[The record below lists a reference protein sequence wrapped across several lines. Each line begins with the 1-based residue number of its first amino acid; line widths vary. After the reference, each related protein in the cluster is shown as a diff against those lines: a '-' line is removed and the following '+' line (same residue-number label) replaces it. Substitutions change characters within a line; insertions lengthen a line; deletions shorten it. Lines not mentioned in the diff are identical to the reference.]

1 MAFFSDGGFSGESAI
16 DRMRPAERR
25 FLTFGADLDVEVTQ
39 AIQKT
44 ADEVQRVTFAGDDLK
59 EHFIRT
65 TDSDWTV
72 ENRSGLPRT
81 VYVGLTIDR
90 NAKLIGAD
98 SLDFDVQSGKALAG
112 FHVAPRQSP
121 KRKTIS
127 TEGLSRHTR
136 LTDLTAKWLGELAAL
151 ATLAPADKVI
161 IAEVGP
167 KQKEV
172 EDAQLHLAEARE
184 EQKTLEKDLAR
195 LRDDAKAI
203 GDRGPLTQPLVTRI
217 VAAEDRIGVVRKR
230 VDDLEKDVK
239 KRVEVVRTVLAR
251 LGH

>member
-1 MAFFSDGGFSGESAI
+1 
-16 DRMRPAERR
+16 MRPAERR

-39 AIQKT
+39 AIQHT
-44 ADEVQRVTFAGDDLK
+44 ADEVQRVTFANDDLK

-98 SLDFDVQSGKALAG
+98 SLDFDAQSGKALAV
-112 FHVAPRQSP
+112 FRVPARQSP

-127 TEGLSRHTR
+127 TEGLSRHTHLAA
-136 LTDLTAKWLGELAAL
+136 LTTKMLGELAAL
-151 ATLAPADKVI
+151 PTLAAADKTIV
-161 IAEVGP
+161 AEAGP

-184 EQKTLEKDLAR
+184 ELKTLEKDLAR
-195 LRDDAKAI
+195 LREDAKAI
-203 GDRGPLTQPLVTRI
+203 GDRGPLTQPLVARI

-230 VDDLEKDVK
+230 VDELDKDVK
-239 KRVEVVRTVLAR
+239 KRIDAVRVVLSR